1 MKGAGRALGGSNCR
15 RSPKVISN
23 SGKGDISMPLFV
35 RDEEI
40 ADMTVELQGLLKVP
54 TKTEALR
61 LALRH
66 ELARVKAE
74 LPVKERLAKARA
86 MADALGPSS
95 PGFDQKAFTDELW
108 DDL

>member
-1 MKGAGRALGGSNCR
+1 
-15 RSPKVISN
+15 
-23 SGKGDISMPLFV
+23 MPLFV
-35 RDEEI
+35 RDDEI
-40 ADMTVELQGLLKVP
+40 AEMTLELQQLLKMP

-66 ELARVKAE
+66 ELERARAKV
-74 LPVKERLAKARA
+74 PVKERLAKARA
-86 MADALGPSS
+86 MADAIGPSN